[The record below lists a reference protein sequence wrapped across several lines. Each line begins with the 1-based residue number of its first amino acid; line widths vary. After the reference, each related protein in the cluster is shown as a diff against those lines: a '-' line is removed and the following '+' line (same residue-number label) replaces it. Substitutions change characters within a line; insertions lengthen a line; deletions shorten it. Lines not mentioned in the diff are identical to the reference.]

1 MERTLN
7 WRIQATDFPLQE
19 NKIAL
24 QARGADEALLIY
36 LPLMKPLDA
45 WKKLVILRKRIAG
58 LSASMLDRFVLRV
71 RRIVRLRDTVNLL
84 VTNSAEVRSL
94 NRRFRGADKPTDVLS
109 FPVDAEHL
117 HDAPQQAGDLAISLD
132 TARKQAAEHGHTLQI
147 EVKILLLHGL
157 LHLAGYDH
165 ETDKGRMAR
174 REKILREQFDLPAGL
189 IQRSGG
195 EKKAARPIAKKSARA
210 KATGVK
216 TASVKTGDV
225 KVGAVKARDSVR

>member
-24 QARGADEALLIY
+24 QPRGADEALLIY

-71 RRIVRLRDTVNLL
+71 RRMVRLRGTVNLL

-109 FPVDAEHL
+109 FPCDQTEVLPASKRV
-117 HDAPQQAGDLAISLD
+117 AGDVAISAD
-132 TARKQAAEHGHTLQI
+132 IARENAKRVGHSLPD
-147 EVKILLLHGL
+147 EVKILALHGI
-157 LHLAGYDH
+157 LHLAGFDH
-165 ETDKGRMAR
+165 ENDHGEMAR
-174 REKILREQFDLPAGL
+174 KEIQLRRRLKLEAGL
-189 IQRSGG
+189 IERTKTQARKHSVQNRRVSG
-195 EKKAARPIAKKSARA
+195 SAPKR
-210 KATGVK
+210 K
-216 TASVKTGDV
+216 TA
-225 KVGAVKARDSVR
+225 